1 MRLWPHQLKAIE
13 TAGEY
18 LQCNASGS
26 TLVRMPTGTGKTGIM
41 AILSQ
46 FITSGSVLIIV
57 PWTSLRTQ
65 LVNEIRS
72 EFWKKI
78 ESNRK
83 TIPKEVEQFTPSNIS
98 AILKK
103 SKGKQTVYIC
113 TIQSIDT
120 IYRCQE
126 SDFFALE
133 KEIELVLFDEGH
145 RKPAPQ
151 WARAIRALAKPTIL
165 FTATPYRNDHK
176 MFDINSEFVF
186 ALSYDSALK
195 NQYVRKVIFHPKVW
209 DSAEEFVRIVR
220 DFYHSDFKKIKP
232 VVPDA
237 KIIIR
242 CETVG
247 EVNEIANLLKYAGES
262 VLAIHD
268 CFRISD
274 GIHYRS
280 VPTSDKNN
288 AVFWVHQNKL
298 VEGIDNPS
306 LCILAIYKPF
316 KNARSL
322 VQQIGRITRNPRRL
336 AGQSAHVLSREED
349 GQSVYWQKYLAYEKY
364 CEKNPKLYKTES
376 VYDLGMKMQDMHVY
390 FERDFRTRFN
400 IDASDIHKH
409 FRYRLS
415 AYCYKN
421 TKNISLE
428 EIREAIEDEY
438 AKSDLQ
444 IRNVVRPD
452 STTVV
457 FPYIKYENSPVLL
470 DESYIE
476 LTLGYVICKAIE
488 PYVFFFDSNGKSC
501 DFLAKNMDQ
510 INPESMQSLF
520 EGKKAKITEMTL
532 LNSDLGR
539 HSIRRRTID
548 AVSIVDTAPALS
560 DFAYIP
566 STSRGLTT
574 SNRKTIRRYL
584 GFSRGRIS
592 DISRAEIRYSDYIGW
607 LRSIVER
614 LNTNGKAHPV
624 FERYAGIAEPP
635 MDVHAT
641 GILLDVSNI
650 SEYFETINNTNGKR
664 ESLNIEDTFSEVK
677 DGDFYVQ
684 ANSNKYRIRINYDP
698 NSGHFKLTSPELEL
712 AYARK
717 MAVADEIQ
725 DNVIQL
731 LNHEQSFRVS
741 VDAPGLIYANGHFYK
756 SRLFGGRP
764 SESLD
769 ILKVLVPVE
778 KLGQIVEEKGKP
790 KPDGTGW
797 KEDSLFDLIDNCGQ
811 GTEIGEYMEKVDIL
825 VCDDLNKE
833 IADFIAASTVDKR
846 VIFLHAKASKKG
858 HKASASA
865 LSIVCAQASKNLS
878 HIHPMTD
885 SKPPNI
891 ARWKKPWKEDGLPVN
906 NRIRRGNPDPYKLW
920 NQINEIIK
928 DPTASREVWILLG
941 NELSREHFDND
952 RKSTRPSPEIIQIL
966 YLLSTTWHAVSE
978 IGAKLRIFC
987 SP

>member
-1 MRLWPHQLKAIE
+1 
-13 TAGEY
+13 
-18 LQCNASGS
+18 
-26 TLVRMPTGTGKTGIM
+26 M

-46 FITSGSVLIIV
+46 FTTSGSVLIIV

-65 LVNEIRS
+65 LVNEIKS

-78 ESNRK
+78 ENNRK
-83 TIPKEVEQFTPSNIS
+83 TIPKKVEQLTPSSIS

-103 SKGKQTVYIC
+103 SVRKQTVYIC
-113 TIQSIDT
+113 TIQSLNT
-120 IYRCQE
+120 IYQGQG
-126 SDFFALE
+126 SDFLALR

-145 RKPAPQ
+145 RKPAPE

-186 ALSYDSALK
+186 ALSYNSALE
-195 NQYVRKVIFHPKVW
+195 NQYVRKVIFYRKTW
-209 DSAEEFVRIVR
+209 DSAEEFVSVVR

-232 VVPDA
+232 VIPDA

-242 CETVG
+242 CETMAV
-247 EVNEIANLLKYAGES
+247 VNEIANLLKNAGES

-268 CFRISD
+268 CFRIKD
-274 GIHYRS
+274 GIHSRF
-280 VPTSDKNN
+280 VPSSDKNN

-306 LCILAIYKPF
+306 FCILAIYKSF

-336 AGQSAHVLSREED
+336 AGHSAHVLSKEKD
-349 GQSVYWQKYLAYEKY
+349 GQSVFWQKYLAYEMH
-364 CEKNPKLYKTES
+364 CEKNPELYKTDS
-376 VYDLGMKMQDMHVY
+376 VYDLGMKMQDMYVY
-390 FERDFRTRFN
+390 FERDFRTRFD
-400 IDASDIHKH
+400 IDAPDIHNH

-428 EIREAIEDEY
+428 EIGKAIEDEY
-438 AKSDLQ
+438 AKLDLQ

-452 STTVV
+452 STTIV
-457 FPYIKYENSPVLL
+457 FPYIRYENSSVLL

-488 PYVFFFDSNGKSC
+488 PYVFFYDSNGRSC
-501 DFLAKNMDQ
+501 DFLTKNRDQ
-510 INPESMQSLF
+510 INPELMQSLF
-520 EGKKAKITEMTL
+520 EGKRAKLTEMTL
-532 LNSDLGR
+532 LNSDLGK

-548 AVSIVDTAPALS
+548 AFSIADIAPALS

-566 STSRGLTT
+566 STSRGLTA
-574 SNRKTIRRYL
+574 SNGKTIRRYL

-592 DISRAEIRYSDYIGW
+592 DASRAEIRYSDYISW
-607 LRSIVER
+607 LESIVKR
-614 LNTNGKAHPV
+614 LNNNGKALPV
-624 FERYAGIAEPP
+624 FERYAGIVEPP

-650 SEYFETINNTNGKR
+650 SEYFETINSINGKR

-677 DGDFYVQ
+677 GGDFYVQ

-698 NSGHFKLTSPELEL
+698 DSRRFKLTSPELEL
-712 AYARK
+712 AYTRK
-717 MAVADEIQ
+717 AVADEIQ
-725 DNVIQL
+725 DNIIQL
-731 LNHEQSFRVS
+731 LNREQSFRVS
-741 VDAPGLIYANGHFYK
+741 VDTSGLIYANGHFYK
-756 SRLFGGRP
+756 SRLLVGRP
-764 SESLD
+764 SDSLD
-769 ILKVLVPVE
+769 LLKILVPVK

-790 KPDGTGW
+790 KADGTGW
-797 KEDSLFDLIDNCGQ
+797 EKDSLFELIDNCGQ
-811 GTEIGEYMEKVDIL
+811 NTEIIDYMKKVDIL

-833 IADFIAASTVDKR
+833 IADFIAASTIDKR
-846 VIFLHAKASKKG
+846 VIFIHAKTSKQG
-858 HKASASA
+858 RKASAST
-865 LSIVCAQASKNLS
+865 LSVVCAQASKNLS
-878 HIHPMTD
+878 YIHPMND

-891 ARWKKPWKEDGLPVN
+891 AKWKKPWKEDGLTVD
-906 NRIRRGNPDPYKLW
+906 NRIRKGDPDPFKLW
-920 NQINEIIK
+920 DQINDIIR
-928 DPTASREVWILLG
+928 DPTASREVWIVLG
-941 NELSREHFDND
+941 NELSREYFDNA
-952 RKSTRPSPEIIQIL
+952 RRSNHPSPEIIQIL